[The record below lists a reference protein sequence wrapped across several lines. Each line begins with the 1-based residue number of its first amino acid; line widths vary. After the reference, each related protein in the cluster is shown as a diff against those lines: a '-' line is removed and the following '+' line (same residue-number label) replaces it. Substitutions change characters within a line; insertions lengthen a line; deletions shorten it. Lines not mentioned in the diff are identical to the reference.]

1 MMNRSSATLNLRNE
15 EREEAFKL
23 QSPSRR
29 IKTRATL
36 GGRQPQ
42 PLHVPRPDDREVPPV
57 RGQYG
62 TRVQPLRH
70 RDHRR
75 VHEAKGEVSVV
86 LHQLRAPIEIAR
98 LEGFDREL
106 ADRHRPHEACLG
118 LDPLAPLNQ
127 IRDLGQDGDGDH
139 HLARARLPPAPY
151 PLVPGIAAVQEGVHR
166 AGIGDGGQSCGSRQR
181 SSSTRSDVSVCPLSN
196 RILHTQ
202 GRCYLPSPPH
212 FSPYRPTAVPPIFPS
227 SSQAELSP
235 MKTQGSNKDVVFL
248 SGVRTGCG
256 TFGGSLKDHSATA
269 LGAIAARCALERS
282 AVPPDAIGHT
292 VFGNA
297 LQTSPD
303 AIYCARHIGLK
314 AGLPIEVPAV
324 TVNRLCGSGFEAI
337 TQGAQLI
344 LLGEAEA
351 VLAGGAESMSQ
362 APHVVRGARWGLR
375 LGPSAPLEDL
385 LWEALKDPQCGL
397 SMAETAENLADK
409 YKLTRKEVDEV
420 ALGSQQRAKQAWDAC
435 VFQDEVV
442 GIPTK
447 KKGQQVEFRADEHMR
462 PETTLEVLGS
472 LKSYF
477 KKDGLVTAG
486 NASGISDGAAA
497 TVIASDEYAKAHGL
511 KPLGRLVAWA
521 VVGVEPKYMGIGPA
535 PAARKAL
542 QKAAMKLEQ
551 MDLMEVNE
559 AFAPQY
565 LAVERE
571 LGLDRAK
578 TNVHGGAIAIGHPLA
593 ASGTRITIHLLHAL
607 RQQKKRFGLGS
618 ACIGGG
624 QGAAVI
630 VEAFPA

>member
-1 MMNRSSATLNLRNE
+1 
-15 EREEAFKL
+15 
-23 QSPSRR
+23 
-29 IKTRATL
+29 
-36 GGRQPQ
+36 
-42 PLHVPRPDDREVPPV
+42 
-57 RGQYG
+57 
-62 TRVQPLRH
+62 
-70 RDHRR
+70 
-75 VHEAKGEVSVV
+75 
-86 LHQLRAPIEIAR
+86 
-98 LEGFDREL
+98 
-106 ADRHRPHEACLG
+106 
-118 LDPLAPLNQ
+118 
-127 IRDLGQDGDGDH
+127 
-139 HLARARLPPAPY
+139 
-151 PLVPGIAAVQEGVHR
+151 
-166 AGIGDGGQSCGSRQR
+166 
-181 SSSTRSDVSVCPLSN
+181 
-196 RILHTQ
+196 
-202 GRCYLPSPPH
+202 
-212 FSPYRPTAVPPIFPS
+212 
-227 SSQAELSP
+227 
-235 MKTQGSNKDVVFL
+235 MKTQGSNTDVVFL
-248 SGVRTGCG
+248 SGVRTGFG
-256 TFGGSLKDHSATA
+256 TFGGTLKDLSAIE
-269 LGAIAARCALERS
+269 LGGVAAKHALERS
-282 AVPPDAIGHT
+282 GIPPAEVGHSI
-292 VFGNA
+292 FGNA
-297 LQTSPD
+297 LQTSAD

-344 LLGEAEA
+344 LLREAQA
-351 VLAGGAESMSQ
+351 VLAGGTESMSQ

-397 SMAETAENLADK
+397 SMAETAEGLAEK

-420 ALGSQQRAKQAWDAC
+420 VPVTVKGRKG
-435 VFQDEVV
+435 E
-442 GIPTK
+442 PT
-447 KKGQQVEFRADEHMR
+447 EYRADEHMR
-462 PETTLEVLGS
+462 PNTTLDVLLS
-472 LKSYF
+472 LRPYF

-486 NASGISDGAAA
+486 NASGIVDGAAA
-497 TVIASDEYAKAHGL
+497 TVIASADYATARGL

-551 MDLMEVNE
+551 MDLVEVNE

-593 ASGTRITIHLLHAL
+593 ATGTRVTIHLLHAL
-607 RQQKKRFGLGS
+607 RRAKQRFGLGS